1 MSKEVVVRVQEAFG
15 QLGVVKLLPNKS
27 VSGLAHLRPE
37 SGMSEQKGESF
48 SQGVN
53 VALRNEEAG
62 LSVQNA
68 LRYAV
73 MTCGQNRQTRSLC
86 FLQYQRLPFLVTI
99 PGRYAGQDK
108 EVSVGASGSHLV
120 MRDRPG

>member
-15 QLGVVKLLPNKS
+15 QFGVVKLLPNKS
-27 VSGLAHLRPE
+27 VSGFAHLRPE

-48 SQGVN
+48 GQCVN
-53 VALRNEEAG
+53 VALWNEETG

-73 MTCGQNRQTRSLC
+73 MVCGQNRQTRSLR
-86 FLQYQRLPFLVTI
+86 FLQDQRLAFLVAV

-108 EVSVGASGSHLV
+108 DVSVGASGSHLI
-120 MRDRPG
+120 MRDRTG